1 VQISHPNFV
10 FKLYIKK
17 TLHTS
22 TTCGL
27 PFVSSARPSIITESA
42 LVLRKIAPQ
51 VGTSSS
57 PSKTSFTERPMCLS
71 AFLNQKPCDQSA
83 LVVCRT
89 ARKDLS
95 LKNRCGKRWV
105 QPLFERVDWV
115 HVVVVVNHDFLFRT
129 SAFGVNNMMSSVFAS
144 KPMLSRTLLKN
155 SAVSLIPSRSQKST
169 VSEET
174 ACKAPNFHVFR
185 LH

>member
-71 AFLNQKPCDQSA
+71 AFLNQKTLRPKCPCCLPHRAQRSFLEKPLRKKVGTTTLRA
-83 LVVCRT
+83 GRLG
-89 ARKDLS
+89 ARRS
-95 LKNRCGKRWV
+95 GC
-105 QPLFERVDWV
+105 
-115 HVVVVVNHDFLFRT
+115 
-129 SAFGVNNMMSSVFAS
+129 
-144 KPMLSRTLLKN
+144 KP
-155 SAVSLIPSRSQKST
+155 
-169 VSEET
+169 
-174 ACKAPNFHVFR
+174 
-185 LH
+185 